1 MAAFVS
7 ESHKL
12 SQALQKFLLQWT
24 LQENVLDEAIFKKDS
39 FSLFWFSLKQILSSE
54 RKWLVGIFYLP
65 PLSCWFSL
73 NNSEMAV
80 NLAFCSIQ

>member
-1 MAAFVS
+1 MAAFVN

-24 LQENVLDEAIFKKDS
+24 LQENVLDEAIFKKDY

-65 PLSCWFSL
+65 PLSRWFSL

-80 NLAFCSIQ
+80 NQAFCSIQ